1 MDLSSPQGIFISYR
15 RDDARGAS
23 GRVYDWLRIA
33 FGRERVFRDVAS
45 IGAGKWR
52 VRIDSVCLPVIGLR
66 WCDDTNG
73 PRLAT
78 DGDMVRHEILAALA
92 RSVDGLTLIP
102 ALVEGAPMPAPERL
116 PAELHELL
124 EWNAF
129 ALSESG
135 WEDDMRRLIEAVAQ
149 ASGLAAAGDV
159 DSLLARAQEAEARM
173 HALEHDRALQADQI
187 RALTDSVHALTR
199 QLAEA
204 PATERAELSEALGA
218 LARGDPAAAEAE
230 FERVLQAKS
239 AEANAASESAA
250 RAHHDAAEAARHI
263 ASLAMLDDVAK
274 ALRYYQRAAELEP
287 EDTWTHFCIGDLHIV
302 TGDLTSAMK
311 SYRDAVA
318 TVEVRLATVPGGNDA
333 RRDLSVSHNRIGDVL
348 VAQGDGTGALA
359 AFRKGLEIAEALAAR
374 DPANTESQRD
384 LSISHDSIGDALVAQ
399 GDGPGALEAYRK
411 SLAIREA
418 LAARDPAD
426 TEWQFNVSVSLS
438 RIGDALVAQGDGPGA
453 LEAYLKTLTIW
464 EALTACDPADFLRQR
479 GLSSSH
485 DRIGDALVA
494 QGDGPGALAAY
505 RKGLEI
511 AEALAARDPAN
522 TESQRGLS
530 ISHDNIGDALVAQ
543 GDDLGALEAYR
554 KSLAIREALAARDPA
569 NAAWQVDVAVSCSK
583 LGTHTDLPPD
593 ERRAF
598 LERGRAL
605 VVSLKTAKRLA
616 PTEGWVAWFD
626 RALFR

>member
-52 VRIDSVCLPVIGLR
+52 VRIDSALATSAVCLPVIGLR

-384 LSISHDSIGDALVAQ
+384 LSISHDSIGDALVTQ
-399 GDGPGALEAYRK
+399 GDGP
-411 SLAIREA
+411 
-418 LAARDPAD
+418 
-426 TEWQFNVSVSLS
+426 
-438 RIGDALVAQGDGPGA
+438 
-453 LEAYLKTLTIW
+453 
-464 EALTACDPADFLRQR
+464 
-479 GLSSSH
+479 
-485 DRIGDALVA
+485 
-494 QGDGPGALAAY
+494 
-505 RKGLEI
+505 
-511 AEALAARDPAN
+511 
-522 TESQRGLS
+522 
-530 ISHDNIGDALVAQ
+530 
-543 GDDLGALEAYR
+543 GALEAYR